1 MIKQV
6 LHPKNLE
13 RALRKVWHDW
23 KKPERKRKNQSDF
36 IKYRFV
42 FSKSRKRIETE
53 FLQPTDQFLI
63 KRNYVKSFLD
73 LCTTIWGKITAF
85 TILQLM
91 NHTNEKQLNNIKYA
105 LL

>member
-42 FSKSRKRIETE
+42 FSKSRKRIETQFSE
-53 FLQPTDQFLI
+53 LTYQFLI
-63 KRNYVKSFLD
+63 KKDDVKSFLG
-73 LCTTIWGKITAF
+73 LCTRI
-85 TILQLM
+85 
-91 NHTNEKQLNNIKYA
+91 
-105 LL
+105 